1 MYDYKNSMDIMS
13 EFEDFEKYGGESDK
27 KKNKQPPKAT
37 KTPHTKPP
45 APPPRPTAPA
55 PPVSKSMSIEEK
67 THLLDLITA
76 YRERFSFLKKR
87 NSVSVKST
95 DDELRDELA
104 YTEMQLG
111 SRKES
116 GAAGTV
122 LCTALTSLEVVTRD
136 HYNPLGLDLSG
147 LGQIARENMTD
158 IQPLLDELTIKYST
172 GMSMCVEVRLAMS
185 LGVLVYT
192 VHSANIGNEKVAEV
206 LSKVSKPIK
215 VPKGVDD
222 L

>member
-1 MYDYKNSMDIMS
+1 MDIMS
-13 EFEDFEKYGGESDK
+13 EFDDFQKYGGESEK
-27 KKNKQPPKAT
+27 KKGKQAPAPPKAA
-37 KTPHTKPP
+37 KPP
-45 APPPRPTAPA
+45 VKPPMPPVRPTAP
-55 PPVSKSMSIEEK
+55 PPVDKSMSLEEK

-87 NSVSVKST
+87 NVVSVKST

-104 YTEMQLG
+104 YTETQLG

-192 VHSANIGNEKVAEV
+192 VHSANTGNAKVAEV

-215 VPKGVDD
+215 VPKGSDD

>member
-1 MYDYKNSMDIMS
+1 MS
-13 EFEDFEKYGGESDK
+13 EFKDFEKYGGDSDK
-27 KKNKQPPKAT
+27 KKGKQAAPKAGAS
-37 KTPHTKPP
+37 KPP
-45 APPPRPTAPA
+45 HHAKTAAPPPRPSVPLTPK
-55 PPVSKSMSIEEK
+55 SKSLTLEEK
-67 THLLDLITA
+67 THMLDLITA
-76 YRERFSFLKKR
+76 YRERFSFLKKQ
-87 NSVSVKST
+87 NAVSVKST

-104 YTEMQLG
+104 YTETQLG

-147 LGQIARENMTD
+147 LGQIARENMED

-192 VHSANIGNEKVAEV
+192 VHSANSGNTKVAEV
-206 LSKVSKPIK
+206 LSKASRPIT
-215 VPKGVDD
+215 VPKGVNDR
-222 L
+222 

>member
-1 MYDYKNSMDIMS
+1 MDIMS
-13 EFEDFEKYGGESDK
+13 EFEDFEKYGGDTEK
-27 KKNKQPPKAT
+27 KKGKQPPPPKV
-37 KTPHTKPP
+37 KPP
-45 APPPRPTAPA
+45 VKLPMPPVRPSAPPP
-55 PPVSKSMSIEEK
+55 PVDKSMSLEEK
-67 THLLDLITA
+67 AHLLDLITA

-87 NSVSVKST
+87 NAVSVKST

-104 YTEMQLG
+104 YTETQLG

-147 LGQIARENMTD
+147 LGQIARENMDD
-158 IQPLLDELTIKYST
+158 IQPLFDELMIKYST

-192 VHSANIGNEKVAEV
+192 VHSANSGNAKVAEV

-215 VPKGVDD
+215 VPKGSGD

>member
-1 MYDYKNSMDIMS
+1 MDIMS
-13 EFEDFEKYGGESDK
+13 EFDDFQKYGGESEK
-27 KKNKQPPKAT
+27 KKGKQAPAPPKAA
-37 KTPHTKPP
+37 KPP
-45 APPPRPTAPA
+45 VKPPMPPVRPTAP
-55 PPVSKSMSIEEK
+55 PPVDKSMSLEEK

-87 NSVSVKST
+87 NAVSVKST

-104 YTEMQLG
+104 YTETQLG

-192 VHSANIGNEKVAEV
+192 VHSANTGNAKVAEV

-215 VPKGVDD
+215 VPKGSGD

>member
-1 MYDYKNSMDIMS
+1 MDIMS
-13 EFEDFEKYGGESDK
+13 EFEDFEKYSGDADNK
-27 KKNKQPPKAT
+27 KKTKHAKPAKPPPPPPK
-37 KTPHTKPP
+37 PH
-45 APPPRPTAPA
+45 APPPRPTAPS
-55 PPVSKSMSIEEK
+55 PPVSKTMTVEEK
-67 THLLDLITA
+67 THVLDLITA

-122 LCTALTSLEVVTRD
+122 LCTALSSLEVVTRD

-147 LGQIARENMTD
+147 LGQIARENMED
-158 IQPLLDELTIKYST
+158 IQPLIDELTIKYST

-192 VHSANIGNEKVAEV
+192 VHSANIGNVKVAEV
-206 LSKVSKPIK
+206 LSKASKPIK
-215 VPKGVDD
+215 VPKGVGD

>member
-1 MYDYKNSMDIMS
+1 
-13 EFEDFEKYGGESDK
+13 
-27 KKNKQPPKAT
+27 
-37 KTPHTKPP
+37 
-45 APPPRPTAPA
+45 
-55 PPVSKSMSIEEK
+55 
-67 THLLDLITA
+67 
-76 YRERFSFLKKR
+76 
-87 NSVSVKST
+87 
-95 DDELRDELA
+95 
-104 YTEMQLG
+104 
-111 SRKES
+111 
-116 GAAGTV
+116 V

-206 LSKVSKPIK
+206 LSKASKPIK